1 MGGCHLEGHI
11 TDPRNKRT
19 EEMKRIE
26 RKMEV
31 FSERNQDPEQA
42 VAPQMEWNPSILP
55 YAFMACMM
63 SYPLCQFYMTL
74 QLQED
79 CRI

>member
-19 EEMKRIE
+19 EEMKR
-26 RKMEV
+26 RMEV

-42 VAPQMEWNPSILP
+42 VAP
-55 YAFMACMM
+55 
-63 SYPLCQFYMTL
+63 
-74 QLQED
+74 
-79 CRI
+79 

>member
-19 EEMKRIE
+19 EEMKR
-26 RKMEV
+26 RQRRMEV

-42 VAPQMEWNPSILP
+42 VAP
-55 YAFMACMM
+55 
-63 SYPLCQFYMTL
+63 
-74 QLQED
+74 
-79 CRI
+79 